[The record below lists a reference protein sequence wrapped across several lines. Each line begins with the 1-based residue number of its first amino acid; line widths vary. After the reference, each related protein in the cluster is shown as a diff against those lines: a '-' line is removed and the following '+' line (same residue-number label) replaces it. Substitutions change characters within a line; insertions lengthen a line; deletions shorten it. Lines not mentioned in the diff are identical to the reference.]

1 MDLHKIIMKHRRQLR
16 HKYCYD
22 VLFFLF
28 FSFLFIH
35 LLPSASTTT
44 HLFYTPFL
52 HTLSIMNQNTS
63 NQSQSDSAQRSSHQ
77 QQESKASAL
86 KQQQLQEQRS
96 ETPSHAGQS
105 NIEAPMSGSKMC
117 GHAFDCD
124 CSTETAIHASEEH
137 APRTK

>member
-1 MDLHKIIMKHRRQLR
+1 
-16 HKYCYD
+16 
-22 VLFFLF
+22 
-28 FSFLFIH
+28 
-35 LLPSASTTT
+35 
-44 HLFYTPFL
+44 
-52 HTLSIMNQNTS
+52 MNQNTS

-86 KQQQLQEQRS
+86 KQQQQESKASALKQQQQEQRS

-137 APRTK
+137 APRTNTSAHSLQNHPYWSL